1 MNRRLHNLV
10 LLAALACLLVP
21 LGFTQVKP
29 GQKVETKGLIL
40 TRDGDTMTVDS
51 RYLGKLA
58 VVINDS
64 TNVQTPKGL
73 FRHHDMDFT
82 SLVPGLYISLK
93 GTGDA
98 NGQVVADR
106 IAFNK
111 DDLRTAQQAHAA
123 MTATKGQVAQNQQ
136 DIAENQKGIS
146 KNAENIGTNKADIQA
161 AQKRFDDLTEFD
173 LKKDVTVNFAT
184 GKSDIPDDAKQQLTA
199 LAKEA
204 SSLKGFLV
212 EISGYASTSGTADRN
227 QQLSEDRAESVTDFL
242 HQQGIPLRRIVNP
255 AAMGTANPVAGNE
268 TEEDRLKNQRVEVK
282 LLVNRGL
289 AAK

>member
-10 LLAALACLLVP
+10 LLAALACLLGP
-21 LGFTQVKP
+21 LGLAQVKA

-40 TRDGDTMTVDS
+40 TRDGETMTVDS
-51 RYLGKLA
+51 RDMGKLA

-73 FRHHDMDFT
+73 FRHHDMDLT
-82 SLVPGLYISLK
+82 ALVPGLYISLK

-98 NGQVVADR
+98 NGQVVADKVG
-106 IAFNK
+106 FNK

-227 QQLSEDRAESVTDFL
+227 QELSEDRAENVTDFL

-289 AAK
+289 ASK